1 MDAEELKKPFF
12 FGGRES
18 RQHPPTSS
26 IMIFKCQYIFNWF
39 ICPPP
44 SPPTAAFGNQG
55 SVNRFYCNWYEK
67 ENWRT
72 L

>member
-1 MDAEELKKPFF
+1 MDVEELKKPLF

-39 ICPPP
+39 ICTPLPLQLP
-44 SPPTAAFGNQG
+44 LVIKA
-55 SVNRFYCNWYEK
+55 
-67 ENWRT
+67 